1 MDMETDKRKLNQND
15 QCNNIGLIQKMSNAI
30 ISSYMVHFDE
40 IFDLLIDEVLVQEV
54 RYLNSIEEQAR
65 KAWLPPE
72 VVGKPMSYEQKK
84 LVDLLQQLDELCY
97 DDIN

>member
-1 MDMETDKRKLNQND
+1 
-15 QCNNIGLIQKMSNAI
+15 
-30 ISSYMVHFDE
+30 
-40 IFDLLIDEVLVQEV
+40 V

-84 LVDLLQQLDELCY
+84 LVDLLQ
-97 DDIN
+97 